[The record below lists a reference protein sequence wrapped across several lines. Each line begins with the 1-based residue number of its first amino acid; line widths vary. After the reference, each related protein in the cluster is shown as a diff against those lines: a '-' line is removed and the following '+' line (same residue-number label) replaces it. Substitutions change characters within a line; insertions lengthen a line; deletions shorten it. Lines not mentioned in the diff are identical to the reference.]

1 MSLKYVVAPN
11 LFLVIWC
18 LASKHAR
25 ENAKMVNKR
34 ERKWTAKMEFQELGG
49 GVWLRYL

>member
-1 MSLKYVVAPN
+1 MMSLKYVVAPN

-34 ERKWTAKMEFQELGG
+34 EKKWNVLGISRT
-49 GVWLRYL
+49 WRWSLA